1 MGHDHAHATPS
12 AQHRP
17 RLALVLGLTVL
28 VLVIEVVA
36 AALTGS
42 LALLA
47 DAGHMLSDTF
57 GLAMALVAV
66 TVAQRQGSPRRTF
79 GYHRSEILAAGLNG
93 LVLLVVCAVVT
104 VSAIRRLGDAPAI
117 DSPWMLAA
125 GVLGLAANVVGLL
138 VLRQGARESLNV
150 RGAYLEVLG
159 DAVGSVAV
167 IIAAVVIM
175 ATGWYGADAVASLA
189 IAALIAPRAIGLLRE
204 VADVLLESTPRD
216 LDLDELREHM
226 RETPGVLDVHDLH
239 VWTITSGMPVMSAHV
254 VVDDAVLDVDAG
266 HGVLDNLRS
275 CLSDHFDVDH
285 STFQLEPAS
294 HAATE
299 HHTHR

>member
-1 MGHDHAHATPS
+1 MGHDHAHGTPS

-17 RLALVLGLTVL
+17 RLAFVLALTVL
-28 VLVIEVVA
+28 VLVVEVA
-36 AALTGS
+36 AALLTGS

-66 TVAQRQGSPRRTF
+66 TVAQRVGSPRRTF
-79 GYHRSEILAAGLNG
+79 GNHRSEILAAGLNG
-93 LVLLVVCAVVT
+93 LVLLAVCVVVV
-104 VSAIRRLGDAPAI
+104 VSAVRRLGDPPHV

-125 GVLGLAANVVGLL
+125 GVLGLAANIVGLV
-138 VLRQGARESLNV
+138 VLRQGAQESLNV
-150 RGAYLEVLG
+150 KGAYLEVLG

-167 IIAAVVIM
+167 IVAAVVIM
-175 ATGWYGADAVASLA
+175 VTGWEAADPVASLA
-189 IAALIAPRAIGLLRE
+189 IAALILPRALGLLRE
-204 VADVLLESTPRD
+204 VADVLLESTPRG
-216 LDLDELREHM
+216 LDLDELRVHM

-254 VVDDAVLDVDAG
+254 VVDDAVLARDGG
-266 HGVLDNLRS
+266 HTVLDHLRG
-275 CLSDHFDVDH
+275 CLADHFDVEH
-285 STFQLEPAS
+285 STFQLEPAD